1 VALRLAERL
10 DIPVGLRGDLELA
23 ARLHELGR
31 MVARDGE
38 RKYGVG
44 GPPCEPWQHALLACS
59 VLKQVD
65 AFTGAAEVIG
75 GIHENWDGTGFPEH
89 RLQGQIP
96 LRCRILRVLIDF
108 FAALDGPG
116 QPTPAAVL
124 AVLTEHAGTRYDP
137 MVVVH
142 FQAML
147 GEGPSGDM
155 RGPRLVVP
163 VTELRVGMVLA
174 SDLYT
179 DSGIKLLAQNTRLT
193 PAALETILRR
203 HRQEPIRQG
212 VAVLRS
218 SL

>member
-1 VALRLAERL
+1 M
-10 DIPVGLRGDLELA
+10 LRGDLELA

-31 MVARDGE
+31 MFATDGE
-38 RKYGVG
+38 RPTGAATPAG
-44 GPPCEPWQHALLACS
+44 QPWQQARLARN

-65 AFTGAAEVIG
+65 ALAGAADMIG
-75 GIHENWDGTGFPEH
+75 GIYENWDGTGFPEH

-96 LRCRILRVLIDF
+96 LRCRILRMLIDF
-108 FAALDGPG
+108 FATLDGPG
-116 QPTPAAVL
+116 QPSPAVALAVL
-124 AVLTEHAGTRYDP
+124 AEHAGTRYDP
-137 MVVVH
+137 MVLVH

-147 GEGPSGDM
+147 GEAPNGDL
-155 RGPRLVVP
+155 RGPRVVLP

-179 DSGIKLLAQNTRLT
+179 ESGIKLLAQNTRLT

-203 HRQEPIRQG
+203 HRLEPTRHG